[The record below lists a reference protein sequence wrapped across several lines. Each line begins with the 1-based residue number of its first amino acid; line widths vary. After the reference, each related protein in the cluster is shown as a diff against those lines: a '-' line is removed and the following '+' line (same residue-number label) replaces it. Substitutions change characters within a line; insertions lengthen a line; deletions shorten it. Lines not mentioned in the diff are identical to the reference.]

1 MIPTLD
7 GGQTLIS
14 GHSNEHRSTECSK
27 ESNDRLTGILGE
39 DKYKGTSVQMADSG
53 DCSYQIVKD
62 TILFSL
68 HPTHDGKI
76 AARQEYSLGI
86 TDNQNIIKR
95 IIAIIDKGITK
106 TKTALAKLQ
115 RTKTKT
121 VLAID
126 FRNQLSA
133 DHSAL
138 YNFITGLNL
147 YTSIKTEIGNLNDDY
162 MRESRN
168 CTNKS
173 VCLKLYSDYL
183 KKLIKLFDKEQ
194 KDYEE
199 KLDDCNV
206 GKTFVQYKIRR
217 RIYNFFSRI

>member
-1 MIPTLD
+1 MAAFSSVPLVIPTLD

-27 ESNDRLTGILGE
+27 ESKDRLTGILGE

-106 TKTALAKLQ
+106 TKNSLSQ
-115 RTKTKT
+115 ITKNK
-121 VLAID
+121 
-126 FRNQLSA
+126 NK
-133 DHSAL
+133 
-138 YNFITGLNL
+138 N
-147 YTSIKTEIGNLNDDY
+147 SISN
-162 MRESRN
+162 
-168 CTNKS
+168 
-173 VCLKLYSDYL
+173 
-183 KKLIKLFDKEQ
+183 
-194 KDYEE
+194 
-199 KLDDCNV
+199 
-206 GKTFVQYKIRR
+206 
-217 RIYNFFSRI
+217 